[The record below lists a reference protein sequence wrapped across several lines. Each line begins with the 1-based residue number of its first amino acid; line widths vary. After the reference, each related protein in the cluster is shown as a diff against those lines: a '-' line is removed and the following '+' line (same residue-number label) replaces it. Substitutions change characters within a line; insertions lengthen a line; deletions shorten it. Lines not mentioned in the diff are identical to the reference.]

1 MAVRVDDE
9 VVFHPAGLDVEL
21 RGAVTDLQAGR
32 WMSTRELLARSGA
45 AWPLRTAR
53 SQVLASTAVRSD
65 VLEHWARE
73 DPDSTDLAVLRARV
87 AVLRALAAARGDR
100 PEAGSMHGTAR
111 EACWHAARV
120 APADPV
126 PWVAMLE
133 LAVLDPGQVLQEHGG
148 NPPDALLPAGP
159 WWLLDQLQRRAPYSR
174 EGHHRM
180 LRWWL
185 QRGRPGFGQEFVSWL
200 MGHTPTGSPLLL
212 LPLYLHV
219 ERYRN
224 SPKREALLRNQWM
237 QEPCTRDIER
247 AWERW
252 FLAHASEARSVVDLS
267 HLAHALWAGN
277 RKEQA
282 ARVFEALGPLGSKQ
296 PWESVAS
303 RPGGGHDLL
312 LDARRQAARAVART

>member
-9 VVFHPAGLDVEL
+9 VVFHPAGLDAEL

-32 WMSTRELLARSGA
+32 WMSTREVLATTGGD
-45 AWPLRTAR
+45 WPLRTAR
-53 SQVLASTAVRSD
+53 SQVLAGAATRSD
-65 VLEHWARE
+65 VLGHWVRE
-73 DPDSTDLAVLRARV
+73 DPESADLAMLRARV
-87 AVLRALAAARGDR
+87 AVLRALAAVRADR
-100 PEAGSMHGTAR
+100 PQAGALHGAAR
-111 EACWHAARV
+111 EACWRAARI

-133 LAVLDPGQVLQEHGG
+133 LAVLDPDRLLQEHGG
-148 NPPDALLPAGP
+148 TPPDVLLPAGP
-159 WWLLDQLQRRAPYSR
+159 WWLLSQIQQRDPYSR

-185 QRGRPGFGQEFVSWL
+185 HSGRTGFGHGFVSWL
-200 MGHTPTGSPLLL
+200 MDHAPSGSPLRL

-224 SPKREALLRNQWM
+224 APQREALLLNQWM
-237 QEPCTRDIER
+237 QEPCVRDTER

-252 FLAHASEARSVVDLS
+252 FLGQASEERSVADLS

-277 RKEQA
+277 RKA
-282 ARVFEALGPLGSKQ
+282 AAAQVFEVMGPLGSHQ
-296 PWESVAS
+296 PWEGVAK
-303 RPGGGHDLL
+303 PGGGHALL
-312 LDARRQAARAVART
+312 LSARRQCAKAATRT